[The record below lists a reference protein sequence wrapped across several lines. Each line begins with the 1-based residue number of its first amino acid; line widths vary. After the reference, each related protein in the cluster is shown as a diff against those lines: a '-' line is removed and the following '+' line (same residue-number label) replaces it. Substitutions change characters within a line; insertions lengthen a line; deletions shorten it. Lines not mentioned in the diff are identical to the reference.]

1 MLVCPLR
8 ILTAL
13 ALGSVIGEKGKTVV
27 KQLKKRKKKI
37 VERTEP
43 PLRSLVQG
51 YTRW

>member
-1 MLVCPLR
+1 MLVCPLS

-27 KQLKKRKKKI
+27 KQLEKRKKM

-43 PLRSLVQG
+43 PLREPGPRL
-51 YTRW
+51 Y

>member
-1 MLVCPLR
+1 MLVCPLS
-8 ILTAL
+8 ILTAP

-27 KQLKKRKKKI
+27 KQLKKGKQI

>member
-1 MLVCPLR
+1 MLVCPLS
-8 ILTAL
+8 ILTAP

-27 KQLKKRKKKI
+27 KQLKKGKQI
-37 VERTEP
+37 VERTEL